1 MYINHKNNFGDSKM
15 KKQLQKGFT
24 LIELMIVV
32 AIIGILASIAL
43 PAYQDYIARS
53 QAAESVVL
61 LNAARTEVED
71 AVVQGNTWP
80 TSVSASAGTYGT
92 IASLSVGATD
102 AGTLTY
108 TFASTGV
115 NKNLQAKTV
124 VQTRTTATGAWA
136 CSNTINNAKFEP
148 KGC

>member
-1 MYINHKNNFGDSKM
+1 M

-53 QAAESVVL
+53 QAAESVVM
-61 LNAARTEVED
+61 LNAVRTDVED
-71 AVVQGNTWP
+71 VVVQGGAFPATAALTGNLAGSYGAI
-80 TSVSASAGTYGT
+80 TSAA
-92 IASLSVGATD
+92 AADND
-102 AGTLTY
+102 AGVITY
-108 TFASTGV
+108 TFAATGV
-115 NKNLQAKTV
+115 NKNLQGKTV
-124 VQTRTTATGAWA
+124 LQTRTTATGAWA
-136 CSNTINNAKFEP
+136 CTNTIGNAKFTP